1 MNIRI
6 EKEKIR
12 DTKKKKVAKAKTE
25 RRNEEKGKTYAE
37 RMSRWHHDLPASYT
51 VETAGVM
58 AVVLFTIMILMG

>member
-25 RRNEEKGKTYAE
+25 RRNEEKGKTYAADE
-37 RMSRWHHDLPASYT
+37 QMAS
-51 VETAGVM
+51 
-58 AVVLFTIMILMG
+58 